1 MSTFKTPISELQ
13 ASLKKHPNLSVFKTP
28 VQSYEG
34 TKFEDVTFTQ
44 FAKDVEQTATYWKDQ
59 FGKLGIQDRAVV
71 GVWLKGHAYSDAVH
85 IWGLNWAGYIPQ
97 LISLR
102 MTDPTVIYELLE
114 KSKAAAIVH
123 EPGFNDILRDSPL
136 PTFPADGVPSE
147 EDVAQLPT
155 VIPWHPSSAED
166 EIFIYHTSG
175 SISGIPKLVPA
186 TARWVDYI
194 IGLSTVYEE
203 RSNKRGDRMISIH
216 IGSFCHMAASF
227 LSWFAVREGS
237 CIIIPSML
245 PAPIPEVR
253 TMLNEHGLTC
263 VCMFPPFLS
272 ALFREAR
279 KDPAL
284 LASLQKIDNAGSGGL
299 DFDVSDFAWGRQN
312 GIPMLNV
319 LGSTELGTAMMT
331 DARKD
336 VDYLESLP
344 GSKNEFI
351 PVGDK
356 LESGE
361 QLLEL
366 VVPSDAP
373 NCPAPSLRDADGKFY
388 TGDLF
393 VEVEPG
399 KYLCK
404 GRNDNWIKM
413 EAALRCD
420 TVSIEANVMET
431 CGDDLVSAVVV
442 VGVGRP
448 CPTIIV
454 EPKDKSLSST
464 TGIDLEDLVHQLK
477 EAILDRIT
485 PFHKRRYT
493 HERVDDTR
501 YILVTSQGTLPRT
514 ATKGNIRRREVE
526 KRFRKVLDS
535 VYAK

>member
-1 MSTFKTPISELQ
+1 MTGFKTPVSELQ
-13 ASLKKHPNLSVFKTP
+13 ASVKKYPNVAVFKTP
-28 VQSYEG
+28 VQSLEG
-34 TKFEDVTFTQ
+34 TKFEDVTLTQ
-44 FAKDVEQTATYWKDQ
+44 FEDDVHRAAKYWKDQ
-59 FGKLGIQDRAVV
+59 FSKLGVQDRAVI

-114 KSKAAAIVH
+114 KSKAAVLVH
-123 EPGFNDILRDSPL
+123 ERGYNSILKDSPL
-136 PTFPADGVPSE
+136 PTLPAGGVPSE

-155 VIPWHPSSAED
+155 VTPWHPTRAED

-186 TARWVDYI
+186 TARWLDYI

-203 RSNKRGDRMISIH
+203 RSNKTGDRMISIH

-237 CIIIPSML
+237 CIIIPSTL

-253 TMLNEHGLTC
+253 TMLDEHGLTC

-272 ALFREAR
+272 AIFREAR
-279 KDPAL
+279 KDPSL

-299 DFDVSDFAWGRQN
+299 EFDVADFAWGRKN
-312 GIPMLNV
+312 GIPMVNV
-319 LGSTELGTAMMT
+319 LGSTELGLPMMT

-336 VDYLESLP
+336 DDNLESLP
-344 GSKNEFI
+344 GAKNEFI
-351 PVGDK
+351 PVGGK

-366 VVPSDAP
+366 VVPPDAP
-373 NCPAPSLRDADGKFY
+373 NCPAPSLRAADGKFH

-393 VEVEPG
+393 IEVQPG

-454 EPKDKSLSST
+454 EPKDKSLLSVK
-464 TGIDLEDLVHQLK
+464 GADLENSNHQLK
-477 EAILDRIT
+477 EAILNRIT

-501 YILVTSQGTLPRT
+501 YILVAPQGTLPRT
-514 ATKGNIRRREVE
+514 ATKGNVRRQAVE
-526 KRFRKVLDS
+526 KAFQKVLDT
-535 VYAK
+535 VYVK